1 MALCDN
7 WSVRL
12 AGMVAAG
19 LVLVGMAGCGRLA
32 ITPVATA
39 VAAPTLDPKSVSLS
53 AQDLPDGLAT
63 CPESGRID
71 RYLQHLQIEGSP
83 SYELTAGQWAAL
95 KRGGATGAW
104 VQSYAHSA
112 DDCVARLGERKGPS
126 AISFAIRFKDEPAAT
141 AGFAGGFL
149 GLRPEAGMLIPG
161 LARGDETQLTP
172 TAWSYDQTD
181 RLPGLF
187 VAYWANRQFDLFL
200 LTERVAP
207 DAARRAASGMNGRVH

>member
-1 MALCDN
+1 MMLCDN
-7 WSVRL
+7 GSVRL
-12 AGMVAAG
+12 VGLVASC
-19 LVLVGMAGCGRLA
+19 LVLVGIVSCGRLA
-32 ITPVATA
+32 VATA
-39 VAAPTLDPKSVSLS
+39 VAAPPQDPKSISLS
-53 AQDLPDGLAT
+53 AQDLPDGLST
-63 CPESGRID
+63 CHESGRID
-71 RYLQHLQIEGSP
+71 TYLQHLQIEGSP

-104 VQSYAHSA
+104 VQSYADSA

-126 AISFAIRFKDEPAAT
+126 AISFAIRFKDDASAA

-161 LARGDETQLTP
+161 LAHGDKTQLTA
-172 TAWSYDQTD
+172 TAWSYEQTD

-200 LTERVAP
+200 LTERMTP
-207 DAARRAASGMNGRVH
+207 DAGRRAASGMNGRIH